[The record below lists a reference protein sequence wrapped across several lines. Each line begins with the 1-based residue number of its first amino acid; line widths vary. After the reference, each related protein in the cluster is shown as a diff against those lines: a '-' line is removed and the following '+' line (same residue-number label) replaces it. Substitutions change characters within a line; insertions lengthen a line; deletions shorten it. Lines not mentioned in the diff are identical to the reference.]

1 MKSVYDAL
9 DPIFNGSLTE
19 KEKGTKYELA
29 CVWYLKNDPYWSG
42 RFSRVGTLEESLSWQ
57 DCPIHD
63 SQDTG
68 IDLVAQTEV
77 GGYWCAIQ
85 CKCYDS
91 KKDLPK
97 GVCDSFFARTAYDR
111 GVNERIVMTSAA
123 GPGKHLADML
133 DKSGA
138 MLIDTQKMASS
149 NLDWTPF
156 VEGTPAGE
164 RSTHD
169 LRPHQLRAVES
180 IVAAFADH
188 DRCKA
193 VMACGTGKTLMSLRL
208 AEGYVGRGTV
218 LFCAPSISLVGQ
230 SMREWMAQARVPM
243 TPLVV
248 CSDSKASRLED
259 SMPDSLACF
268 EYPATTNAETLA
280 ASFAACRA
288 ANPDGIVAV
297 FSTYQSIDVIHR
309 AQGLGV
315 PEFDLVVCDEAHRTT
330 GAALP
335 GVPAEVASTFMKVHY
350 DENVRAGK
358 RLYMTATPRIYGET
372 AKRRGAEEDYTI
384 ASMDDES
391 IYGPTAYQIKFGEAV
406 EQGLLTDYKVVV
418 LTVQEDALGERL
430 MSVDDEGVDALSLD
444 AEDVGKIVGCW
455 KGLADHGQGAPRDA
469 TGLGDTFVVDDVD
482 RLDTRARPL
491 RRAVGFCSTIE
502 ASKTICEAFNQIV
515 DRYVED
521 AADEGPVLDCKLHH
535 VDGSMSSDVRARF
548 ISWLG
553 EDVPEGQCRILTNA
567 RCLAEGIDVPNL
579 DAVIFFNAKNSTVDV
594 VQAVGRVMRRA
605 QGKELG
611 YIILPIFVPAGM
623 SPEEA
628 LDDSKVFAN
637 VWSVLQALRSHDER
651 IEARVNEL
659 SLLQEAR
666 KNKVTDD
673 GSHEGWDHGDGLTGE
688 ERDGLKAAE
697 IAEGVQLRL
706 SLFPVERWE
715 RAVRTQL
722 VKRCGTRVYWDEWAD
737 DVARIA
743 QRHIERIGDLV
754 RSDAEVGARFATFLQ
769 GLRDSLNP
777 HVSEGDAVEMVAQHM
792 ITVPVFDALF
802 GDFEFASS
810 NPVSVAIN
818 GFLESLKGRGVE
830 EASDAEVLE
839 DVYAS
844 VRRRAACIQS
854 DTARQQLIRDL
865 YERFFKVAFKG
876 TSDKMGVVYTPT
888 EIIDYILRQTDRVLR
903 REFGKGLADDGVHIL
918 DPFAGTGAFMAHL
931 IESDLIPADKLG
943 RKYARELH
951 SNEIL
956 LLAYYIMTVNV
967 EQAYHARVGGDYMPF
982 EGAVL
987 TDTFQMTEDGNTL
1000 DDEVFTDNS
1009 DRVRIQNAL
1018 PIRVIVGNPPYSV
1031 GQKSAN
1037 DNNQN
1042 DSYPTLDARIAVT
1055 YVAKSGATLKGS
1067 LYDSYIRAFRWAS
1080 DRIADKGVV
1089 CFVSNGGWIDGS
1101 SSAGFRKCLAEEFS
1115 SVYVFNLKG
1124 NQNTPDWRKE
1134 GGKVFDAG
1142 AKIGIAITMLVKNPD
1157 SEERGVIHYHDIG
1170 DFLSREDKLR
1180 LVREFAVSGDVDWT
1194 TIAPD
1199 KHGDWLNQ
1207 RDDSFACFAPL
1218 GMKPKYEPPHG
1229 LFLTYA
1235 TGLKTQRDPWA
1246 WGYSRPMVQGN
1257 MKRLI
1262 ENMNEDMRN
1271 AQGNPDRL
1279 TYDSTGYSWTR
1290 RLVDRARKVDPIDYD
1305 AQKVVPGFYR
1315 PFCKQW
1321 VYYDQLMNEIPSQ
1334 HPRFFPLTNGE
1345 RAKDRP
1351 NTPILVAGYCGGKGK
1366 SGENEIP
1373 SQKVPHCLPNLCI
1386 VYTGGVSPAVLMSDC
1401 LPDLHFVGDS
1411 QCFPLYWYEESESGT
1426 ALFDNNDCAADGEQL
1441 SLFGNGA
1448 SHTEKAFT
1456 RHDAIT
1462 DQALGVFRKAYP
1474 RVFAGRYKKDGGEE
1488 LSKEDIF
1495 FYVYGILHSPEYRE
1509 RFAANL
1515 KKELPRIPLAE
1526 DFRAFS
1532 EAGRKLAGL
1541 HLNYESVEPW
1551 GGIVE
1556 DGDSVNPGRTEKM
1569 TFGKCKKDEEHPDG
1583 KDMTVLHVAQNLTLR
1598 NIPLEAYDYVVN
1610 GRSAI
1615 GWLMDRYQVRCDKAS
1630 EIVNDPNDYSDDPR
1644 YIVDLVESVVTVSIE
1659 TMNVVRSLPPLHER
1673 PQPADW
1679 PMEWKVG

>member
-384 ASMDDES
+384 ASMDDEY

-418 LTVQEDALGERL
+418 LTVQEDALGGRL

-444 AEDVGKIVGCW
+444 AEDVGKIIGCW

-469 TGLGDTFVVDDVD
+469 TGLGETLVVDDVD
-482 RLDTRARPL
+482 RLDAHAKPL

-502 ASKTICEAFNQIV
+502 ASKTICETFNQIV
-515 DRYVED
+515 DRYMED
-521 AADEGPVLDCKLHH
+521 ATGEESALDCELRH
-535 VDGSMSSDVRARF
+535 VDGTMPSDVRARS

-567 RCLAEGIDVPNL
+567 RCLSEGIDVPNL

-673 GSHEGWDHGDGLTGE
+673 GRHEGWDHGDGLTGK
-688 ERDGLKAAE
+688 ERDDLKAAE
-697 IAEGVQLRL
+697 IASGVQLRL

-722 VKRCGTRVYWDEWAD
+722 VKKCGTRVYWDEWAD

-743 QRHIERIGDLV
+743 QRHIARIGELV
-754 RSDAEVGARFATFLQ
+754 RSDAEVGARFQTFLQ

-777 HVSEGDAVEMVAQHM
+777 HVGEDDAVEMVAQHM

-810 NPVSVAIN
+810 NPVSAAIN
-818 GFLESLKGRGVE
+818 GFLESLKDRGVE

-839 DVYAS
+839 GVYTS

-854 DTARQQLIRDL
+854 DAARQQLIRDL

-876 TSDKMGVVYTPT
+876 TSEKMGVVYTPT

-931 IESDLIPADKLG
+931 IESDLIPTEKLK
-943 RKYARELH
+943 RKYAKELH

-967 EQAYHARVGGDYMPF
+967 EQAYHARMGGGYVPF

-987 TDTFQMTEDGNTL
+987 TDTFQMTEDGNAL

-1031 GQKSAN
+1031 GQRSAN

-1042 DSYPTLDARIAVT
+1042 DSYPTLDASIQTHFAE
-1055 YVAKSGATLKGS
+1055 KSKNGSRKMS

-1080 DRIADKGVV
+1080 DRIGESGVIAY
-1089 CFVSNGGWIDGS
+1089 VSNAGWLRSLSTDGM
-1101 SSAGFRKCLAEEFS
+1101 RLTLAEEFTDI
-1115 SVYVFNLKG
+1115 YIFDLKG
-1124 NQNTPDWRKE
+1124 NQRTKGEESRRE
-1134 GGKVFDAG
+1134 GGKVFGSGSRAP
-1142 AKIGIAITMLVKNPD
+1142 IAISVLVRNEAK
-1157 SEERGVIHYHDIG
+1157 RGHCTIHYCDVG
-1170 DFLSREDKLR
+1170 DYKTREEKLTTVRLAAQREPEWRTILPDDK
-1180 LVREFAVSGDVDWT
+1180 
-1194 TIAPD
+1194 
-1199 KHGDWLNQ
+1199 GDWFDIREGSWSQ
-1207 RDDSFACFAPL
+1207 YAPMGL
-1218 GMKPKYEPPHG
+1218 TKGRAPFG
-1229 LFLTYA
+1229 LFTTWSCGPDTHRDSWVVNSSTTKLASQMCGAIEFYNE
-1235 TGLKTQRDPWA
+1235 QRA
-1246 WGYSRPMVQGN
+1246 KFHSRFTKG
-1257 MKRLI
+1257 
-1262 ENMNEDMRN
+1262 ESAEDH
-1271 AQGNPDRL
+1271 
-1279 TYDSTGYSWTR
+1279 
-1290 RLVDRARKVDPIDYD
+1290 VDYD
-1305 AQKVVPGFYR
+1305 ASRIKWDKAIFNSIERDTVLCFKRDCDCPYAYR
-1315 PFCKQW
+1315 PFFKQHFYRDRNW
-1321 VYYDQLMNEIPSQ
+1321 SWSFYRIDEI
-1334 HPRFFPLTNGE
+1334 FPIEMSNL
-1345 RAKDRP
+1345 A
-1351 NTPILVAGYCGGKGK
+1351 I
-1366 SGENEIP
+1366 
-1373 SQKVPHCLPNLCI
+1373 CL
-1386 VYTGGVSPAVLMSDC
+1386 TGGASPSCLMTDI
-1401 LPDLHFVGDS
+1401 LPDHHFVGDS
-1411 QCFPLYWYEESESGT
+1411 QCFPLYWYEESESLG
-1426 ALFDNNDCAADGEQL
+1426 G
-1441 SLFGNGA
+1441 LFGEEPQGGL
-1448 SHTEKAFT
+1448 T

-1474 RVFAGRYKKDGGEE
+1474 RAFAGRYKKDGGEE

-1495 FYVYGILHSPEYRE
+1495 FYVYGILHSSEYRE

-1556 DGDSVNPGRTEKM
+1556 DGDSADPGRTEKM

-1630 EIVNDPNDYSDDPR
+1630 GIVNDPNDYSDDPR